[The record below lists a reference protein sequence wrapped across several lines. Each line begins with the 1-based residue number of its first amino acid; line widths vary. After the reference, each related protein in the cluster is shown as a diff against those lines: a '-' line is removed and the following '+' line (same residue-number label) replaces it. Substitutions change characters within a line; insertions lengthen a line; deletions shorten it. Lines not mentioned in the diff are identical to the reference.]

1 VVLSTDEELGEV
13 DELQEEPST
22 VDVGGV
28 REPGGSICSIGSQ
41 HSSSDTAVRIKPKY
55 TLN

>member
-1 VVLSTDEELGEV
+1 MVLSTDEELGEV